1 MAVQQILDVT
11 ADFNDGGAATLDIGG
26 WDFAVVQLVTPVGTT
41 SFLTSNDAGAIQSV
55 SDGNATSADNFVA
68 VTGTVLA
75 TGSGATTLAAAGLI
89 KFTGIGQFLRI
100 SGTSA
105 AKVLVRLYKSF

>member
-11 ADFNDGGAATLDIGG
+11 ADFNADGVVNLDIGG

-41 SFLTSNDAGAIQSV
+41 SFFTSNDAGAVQGV
-55 SDGNATSADNFVA
+55 SDGNPTSATNFVA

-75 TGSGATTLAAAGLI
+75 TGSGATTLAGAGLI
-89 KFTGIGQFLRI
+89 KFTGVGQFLQI

-105 AKVLVRLYKSF
+105 AKVLVRLYKAF